1 MQHTLV
7 HLVAAVV
14 GSPIEYTNLWYHMFT
29 PIHLAGSYIP
39 GFNVSYTAQGHIK
52 SPCINET
59 RHGSLPL
66 RWRCANL
73 MRFITLQVALFSSNS
88 ILYRRAPVCIVF
100 VYRYTSIIAS
110 FSHEVLAN
118 VEQRAHP
125 V

>member
-1 MQHTLV
+1 MRLSRRCKGLIHHLPVCWIVVSCLV
-7 HLVAAVV
+7 VQFFNFQSALYLI
-14 GSPIEYTNLWYHMFT
+14 SDMRRYT
-29 PIHLAGSYIP
+29 
-39 GFNVSYTAQGHIK
+39 TA
-52 SPCINET
+52 
-59 RHGSLPL
+59 L

-118 VEQRAHP
+118 VEQRARP